1 MIPVEQAD
9 EVATVRQ
16 VFDGAGRLGEALTR
30 EAPVIENRERERG
43 CRLPGVELTDRW
55 RISQLSI
62 RLYRCEQARCQD
74 VSPHSRALGIALQRI
89 RGPRS
94 FPGRARR
101 SLRRSR
107 FGNDQ
112 HELAISR

>member
-30 EAPVIENRERERG
+30 EAPVIENRERDRG

-62 RLYRCEQARCQD
+62 RLDRCEQARCPD
-74 VSPHSRALGIALQRI
+74 VSPASRATGLALQRR
-89 RGPRS
+89 RGPRRFS
-94 FPGRARR
+94 EIGRT
-101 SLRRSR
+101 SC
-107 FGNDQ
+107 
-112 HELAISR
+112 